1 LIYTDTVKRNTK
13 EIKTMTTEEKKAWL
27 KNATN
32 EELLSQLISFEAGN
46 SFGKYAEDIELTR
59 AEILSRMQH

>member
-1 LIYTDTVKRNTK
+1 
-13 EIKTMTTEEKKAWL
+13 MTTEEKKAWL

>member
-1 LIYTDTVKRNTK
+1 
-13 EIKTMTTEEKKAWL
+13 MTTEEKKAWL

-32 EELLSQLISFEAGN
+32 EELLRQLISFEAGN
-46 SFGKYAEDIELTR
+46 SFGKYAKDIELTR